1 MYQIA
6 TGELT
11 SFQDA
16 LAVNKTA
23 KIIAKTLQLKTV
35 CKDDGGYITELK

>member
-6 TGELT
+6 TGQLT
-11 SFQDA
+11 SFPSP

-23 KIIAKTLQLKTV
+23 NIIVKTLQFKTV
-35 CKDDGGYITELK
+35 CKDDGGYITQLK